1 MLERRAEEFSLA
13 KRPDTGNNNDHS
25 RMQRF
30 LSMENKKVGTIVRD
44 KRVILGADGGHELPV
59 FRTAETEIVDMI
71 GYVTSSMCQF
81 NQRSV

>member
-1 MLERRAEEFSLA
+1 
-13 KRPDTGNNNDHS
+13 
-25 RMQRF
+25 

-44 KRVILGADGGHELPV
+44 KRVILGVDGGHELPV

-71 GYVTSSMCQF
+71 GYVTGSMCQF

>member
-1 MLERRAEEFSLA
+1 
-13 KRPDTGNNNDHS
+13 
-25 RMQRF
+25 